1 MRVPKSNNMNLRKVK
16 SSRQVKSSLLTPIN
30 YKTLGQVT
38 SVKDQDICGGCWA
51 FSSTAQ
57 YESLILIHNNEDT
70 DLSEQY
76 LVSCSGAGSCSG
88 GIPFDALNSIRT
100 TGIPNETD
108 YPFNPSFN
116 PFTNT
121 TYQCTNHAYN
131 KIDNLVTDVEHFD
144 DLTDYE
150 LQ

>member
-1 MRVPKSNNMNLRKVK
+1 MRVPNSNNRNLRAVK
-16 SSRQVKSSLLTPIN
+16 SPRQVTSSLLTPIN
-30 YKTLGQVT
+30 YRTLGQVT

-57 YESLILIHNNEDT
+57 YESLILIHDNENV

-108 YPFNPSFN
+108 YPFNPNFGPLS
-116 PFTNT
+116 NT
-121 TYQCTNHAYN
+121 SSQCTNHAYN
-131 KIDNLVTDVEHFD
+131 KLDNLVTGV
-144 DLTDYE
+144 
-150 LQ
+150 